1 MPGRVWEKAFEVA
14 ADRFGF
20 ITLGDFR
27 RLGEDP
33 ARLRQWHKRGQVERV
48 GHGIYRFPALPAT
61 PLDAYMLATLWPRGR
76 GVISHDSALEL
87 HELCDINPVKIH
99 LTVPPQMRLR
109 RRGAEPYV
117 VHKEHLEPGQII
129 LYEGIRVVSPEHA
142 ILQGIAS
149 GVPRQLLEQALD
161 TARRVGKLSAETLV
175 EVEEKQRGSS

>member
-1 MPGRVWEKAFEVA
+1 MLSEPPAAGKHTGCERAIRDGQFGPYAIDRSDSGR
-14 ADRFGF
+14 G
-20 ITLGDFR
+20 LG
-27 RLGEDP
+27 L
-33 ARLRQWHKRGQVERV
+33 Q
-48 GHGIYRFPALPAT
+48 
-61 PLDAYMLATLWPRGR
+61 TLWPRGR
-76 GVISHDSALEL
+76 GGISHDSALEL
-87 HELCDINPVKIH
+87 HELCDINPVKIY